1 MLPDA
6 YMLTGNIQTLMEI
19 KTKRSKDAKSG
30 PWRSRP
36 PPPPYRH
43 CLPPQKLHLLSVGAT
58 TFILPQKG
66 QTNKKNPRRNGIFTN
81 ILSAQVFH
89 LKMYSFHPLPG
100 VCPVTVVF
108 FARVGSESAAMASS
122 IQVRK
127 ETKAKRT
134 SLETIFTLNGVPVDW
149 S

>member
-19 KTKRSKDAKSG
+19 NTKRSKDAKSG
-30 PWRSRP
+30 LWRSP
-36 PPPPYRH
+36 PPSP
-43 CLPPQKLHLLSVGAT
+43 LPPLPPTPKTAPVVCWSHDLHSPPKRT
-58 TFILPQKG
+58 
-66 QTNKKNPRRNGIFTN
+66 KKNKTRRNGIFTN
-81 ILSAQVFH
+81 ILSARVFH

-134 SLETIFTLNGVPVDW
+134 SLETILSLNGVPVDW
-149 S
+149 L